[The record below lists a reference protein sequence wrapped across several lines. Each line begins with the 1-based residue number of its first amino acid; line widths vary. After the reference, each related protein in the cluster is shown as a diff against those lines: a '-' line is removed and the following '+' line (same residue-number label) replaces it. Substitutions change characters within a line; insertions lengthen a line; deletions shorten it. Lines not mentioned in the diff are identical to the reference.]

1 MRAMEKYN
9 QDHLLKQMEEKR
21 KKSKKRQ
28 KMTDEE
34 YRINKKL
41 IKAADAEK
49 AEKENVNANAILK

>member
-9 QDHLLKQMEEKR
+9 QDYLLKQMEEKR